1 MKDYKKNK
9 LHLTND
15 QMTDSVALV
24 WPNQN
29 MRIKHHSV
37 LENLYC
43 KLLVTL
49 LNNKTKVFL
58 FSNKSICE
66 KVEQIK
72 KEHDNKY
79 INHLEFNS
87 DDIWVRDYCPIQT
100 FNPINKKNIFLSYSY
115 NAYGEKYNYQND
127 KHFSKFFLN
136 SINKPE
142 SIDICNKNIIFEG
155 GNIVNNENI
164 CLINV
169 NCLRH
174 HNQPQDYHAIK
185 NNLETFFEKNIHQQ
199 LNFIDVPSITGD
211 DTNGHIDNLVRFYDD
226 TILLMSTNSQHH
238 PDYEKLKKLENQ
250 IDAICDRYRIKNVI
264 HVKHDT
270 QNIMK
275 NERDEI
281 LPFSYL
287 NYLKVGDTIYMPLV
301 GSETDE
307 DKSYLREI
315 FYKDNVVFI
324 YSKPL
329 LSELGGLHCCSYNWR
344 YFE

>member
-29 MRIKHHSV
+29 MRIKHYNF
-37 LENLYC
+37 LEDLYC

-58 FSNKSICE
+58 FSNKSFCE

-72 KEHDNKY
+72 KEHDSKY
-79 INHLEFNS
+79 INHLKFNS
-87 DDIWVRDYCPIQT
+87 DDIWLRDYCPIQT
-100 FNPINKKNIFLSYSY
+100 FNPINKRNTFLSYSY
-115 NAYGEKYNYQND
+115 NAYGEKYDYEND
-127 KHFSKFFLN
+127 KNFSNFFLN

-142 SIDICNKNIIFEG
+142 SIDICNKNIILEG

-164 CLINV
+164 CLINI

-174 HNQPQDYHAIK
+174 HNQQQDYHAIK
-185 NNLETFFEKNIHQQ
+185 NNLESFFEKNIHQQ
-199 LNFIDVPSITGD
+199 LDFIDIPSITGD

-226 TILLMSTNSQHH
+226 AILLMSTNSQHH
-238 PDYEKLKKLENQ
+238 PDYGKLKKLENQ
-250 IDAICDRYRIKNVI
+250 IYAICNRYNIKNVI
-264 HVKHDT
+264 HVKHDP

-287 NYLKVGDTIYMPLV
+287 NYLKVDNTIYMPLI
-301 GSETDE
+301 GSESDE

-315 FYKDNVVFI
+315 FYKDSIVFI

>member
-29 MRIKHHSV
+29 MRIKHHSA
-37 LENLYC
+37 LEDLYC

-185 NNLETFFEKNIHQQ
+185 NNLESFFEKNIHQQ
-199 LNFIDVPSITGD
+199 LNFIDIPSITGD

>member
-29 MRIKHHSV
+29 MRIKHHSA
-37 LENLYC
+37 LEDLYC
-43 KLLVTL
+43 KLLETL

-185 NNLETFFEKNIHQQ
+185 NNLESFFEKNIHQQ
-199 LNFIDVPSITGD
+199 LNFIDIPSITGD